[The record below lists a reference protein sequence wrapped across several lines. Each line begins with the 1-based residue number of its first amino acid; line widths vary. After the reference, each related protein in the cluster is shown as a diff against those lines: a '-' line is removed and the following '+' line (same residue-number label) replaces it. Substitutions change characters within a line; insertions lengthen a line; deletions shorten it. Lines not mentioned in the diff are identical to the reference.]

1 MPERKNKHIAKVAQA
16 LMFEKNVPHTYWA
29 GAVSTIV
36 DIMNRTPIAAM
47 HDVTLE
53 EKFTGVKPDL
63 SHLKVFGCI
72 AYVHVP
78 DELRTKLD
86 PKAEK
91 CVFIGYSLEQKG
103 YRCYNPLTHKLRV
116 SRDVVF
122 DEMNNMF
129 GVVQSI
135 EATLDERVDLQNVQQ
150 ELQTLSGPREC
161 SSSKSV
167 QNPWSTG
174 RMNVQGSSNA
184 LQKGKAKFVEQADV
198 PYVSLGNSINDGNSS
213 GSDASLDEELGIPIM
228 HTLGVKKAMEGMN
241 EKLHRST
248 RSKNPMERLTYD
260 TYMAHHYAY
269 MAKVVQNVKPTCFE
283 EAVGNVHWEDAMNE
297 EMAALEANDTW
308 ELVPLPKGKNAIGCK
323 WVYKI
328 KNKADG
334 SIERYKA
341 RLVAKGYA

>member
-1 MPERKNKHIAKVAQA
+1 
-16 LMFEKNVPHTYWA
+16 
-29 GAVSTIV
+29 
-36 DIMNRTPIAAM
+36 MNRTPTAAV
-47 HDVTLE
+47 HDVTPE

-122 DEMNNMF
+122 DEMNSMF

-135 EATLDERVDLQNVQQ
+135 EADLDERVDLQNVQQ
-150 ELQTLSGPREC
+150 ESQMLSGPGEC
-161 SSSKSV
+161 SSRKSF

-184 LQKGKAKFVEQADV
+184 LQKGKAKIVEQADV
-198 PYVSLGNSINDGNSS
+198 AYVSLRHSINDGNSS
-213 GSDASLDEELGIPIM
+213 GLDVSLDEELEILIM

-241 EKLHRST
+241 ESYIGPH
-248 RSKNPMERLTYD
+248 
-260 TYMAHHYAY
+260 
-269 MAKVVQNVKPTCFE
+269 
-283 EAVGNVHWEDAMNE
+283 
-297 EMAALEANDTW
+297 
-308 ELVPLPKGKNAIGCK
+308 VPRILWRG
-323 WVYKI
+323 
-328 KNKADG
+328 
-334 SIERYKA
+334 
-341 RLVAKGYA
+341 